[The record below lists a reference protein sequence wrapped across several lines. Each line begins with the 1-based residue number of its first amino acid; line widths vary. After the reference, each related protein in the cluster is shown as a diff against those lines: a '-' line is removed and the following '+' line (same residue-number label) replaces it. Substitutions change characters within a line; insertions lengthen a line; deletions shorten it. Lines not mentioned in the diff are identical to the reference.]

1 MSQKLISH
9 SSDLKKLRDEGFE
22 IVIKGGYL
30 LVSHIPYVNSKKE
43 IAYGT
48 LVSKL
53 DLAGERTSQ
62 PTDHVMYFIGDHPCK
77 FDGSI
82 LKGIQHSSQTQTFNE
97 GLTVNHSFSSKPLSG
112 RYKNYYE
119 KITTYANIIS
129 SQAESIDPLVTSKTF
144 KVIKADESD
153 SVFNYFDTNSSRAE
167 INTISSKLYN
177 LKIAIIGLGGTGSY
191 VLDFVAKTPVKE
203 IHLFDGDDFLQ
214 HNAFRAPGAPSL
226 EKLEGKQKKVTYLC
240 EVYSKMHKGITTHE
254 DYLTPSNLD
263 KILGMNF
270 VFICI
275 DKGEIK
281 KVIIERLETNGIS
294 FSDVGMGVEIVDAS
308 LRGSIRITTCTKNKN
323 DHIDSRI
330 SFNDKG
336 NDDYSLNI
344 QIAELNALNAALA
357 VIKWKKLFGFYHD
370 LGKEYNTTYNIDVNQ
385 LVNDE
390 IIS

>member
-1 MSQKLISH
+1 MLQKLINH
-9 SSDLKKLRDEGFE
+9 SPDLKKLRDEGFE

-53 DLAGERTSQ
+53 DLAGERTTQ
-62 PTDHVMYFIGDHPCK
+62 PNDHVMFFIGDHPCK

-82 LKGIQHSSQTQTFNE
+82 LKGIQHSSQQQTLYE
-97 GLTVNHSFSSKPLSG
+97 GITVNHSFSSKPLSG
-112 RYKNYYE
+112 RYKDYYE
-119 KITTYANIIS
+119 KIITYANIIS
-129 SQAESIDPLVTSKTF
+129 AQAEAIDPSVKTKTF
-144 KVIKADESD
+144 KVIKSDEPE

-167 INTISSKLYN
+167 INTISSKLQN

-191 VLDFVAKTPVKE
+191 VLDFITKTPVKE

-226 EKLEGKQKKVTYLC
+226 EKLEEKQKKVIYLQ
-240 EVYSKMHKGITTHE
+240 EFYSKMHKGIIPHG
-254 DYLTPSNLD
+254 DYLVSSNLD
-263 KILGMNF
+263 MLSGMDF

-275 DKGEIK
+275 DRGEIK
-281 KVIIERLETNGIS
+281 RSIIENLETDGIP

-308 LRGSIRITTCTKNKN
+308 LRGSIRVTTCVKDKR
-323 DHIDSRI
+323 DHIHDRI
-330 SFNDKG
+330 SFADKG
-336 NDDYSLNI
+336 KDDYSLNI

-357 VIKWKKLFGFYHD
+357 VIKWKKFFRFYHD

-385 LVNDE
+385 MVNDE
-390 IIS
+390 VIS